1 MTYTEEEYPNIAK
14 LTALLNQQKHPR
26 KTLNAMVNFLVLT
39 GWKSKGGEQHDT
51 REHN

>member
-26 KTLNAMVNFLVLT
+26 KTLNALVNLLALN
-39 GWKSKGGEQHDT
+39 GRNGSEANDT
-51 REHN
+51 HTE

>member
-26 KTLNAMVNFLVLT
+26 RTLRALISILERE
-39 GWKSKGGEQHDT
+39 GGVEHD
-51 REHN
+51 RH